1 VTVALSIQ
9 QSEQYLGNGRWKWSV
24 WLGGT
29 SEELDNVDHVMYN
42 LDSTFHHPVR
52 TVNDRS
58 SNFRLEDATWGAFK
72 LYAIVMHKDGRELG
86 LEHDLV
92 LLSPDSTPT
101 VA

>member
-1 VTVALSIQ
+1 VALSI
-9 QSEQYLGNGRWKWSV
+9 EQNEHYIGNGRWKWSV

-29 SEELDNVDHVMYN
+29 SEELDNVDHVMYV
-42 LDSTFHHPVR
+42 LDRTFHNPVR

-72 LYAIVMHKDGRELG
+72 LYAKVLHKDGRELD

-92 LLSPDSTPT
+92 LLSPDRTPT

>member
-1 VTVALSIQ
+1 VALSMQ
-9 QSEQYLGNGRWKWSV
+9 QSEHYLGNGRWKWSI

-29 SEELDNVDHVMYN
+29 SEELDNVDHVMYI
-42 LDSTFHHPVR
+42 LDPTFHNPVR

-72 LYAIVMHKDGRELG
+72 LYAKVSHKDGRELD

-92 LLSPDSTPT
+92 LLSPDGTPT

>member
-1 VTVALSIQ
+1 MALSIQ
-9 QSEQYLGNGRWKWSV
+9 QSDDYIGNGRWNSSV

-29 SEELDNVDHVMYN
+29 SEELDNVDHVMYV

-72 LYAIVMHKDGRELG
+72 LYAKVLHKDGRELD